1 MNKDVRFEQLT
12 SIDNTISIEK
22 LVQSSSTHEPVIG
35 KVILY
40 DPTLE
45 RFEVNLGNGL
55 SGILPLVDST
65 VYPLLL
71 PNGELSKSLQYIVG
85 KKIIVTVKSVTF
97 EPKGNPTIVL
107 SRKDSMLDSF
117 NTISNLIGNV
127 IECCITAFSTF
138 GIFVD
143 IGNGICGL
151 IHHKNLC
158 LPRIYDFKNLG
169 INVGDTITAKVISVD
184 DNFHVVLNY
193 KDQFENL
200 SFALKQ
206 NERWQT
212 NNEPK
217 NSPFTSI
224 IHHVLMFVGLGI
236 LLLSLLFDVED
247 LFAVVITAG
256 LTYSVRHF
264 EFVTMWTFYH
274 VWSFE
279 LPVSTSFITSC
290 F

>member
-1 MNKDVRFEQLT
+1 MNKNVRFEQLT

-40 DPTLE
+40 DPTHE

-71 PNGELSKSLQYIVG
+71 PNGELSKSLQYIIG

-97 EPKGNPTIVL
+97 KPKGNPTIVL

-117 NTISNLIGNV
+117 NTISNLTGNV

-143 IGNGICGL
+143 VGNGICGL

-158 LPRIYDFKNLG
+158 LPRIYDFKSLG
-169 INVGDTITAKVISVD
+169 INIGDTITAKVISVD
-184 DNFHVVLNY
+184 DNFHVALNY

-200 SFALKQ
+200 AFALKQ
-206 NERWQT
+206 NDLIEAQILT
-212 NNEPK
+212 PINK
-217 NSPFTSI
+217 FGY
-224 IHHVLMFVGLGI
+224 FVYLNPATP
-236 LLLSLLFDVED
+236 
-247 LFAVVITAG
+247 AVVDVPEDIPCSFGDKVLVKVKGTRKKHPEC
-256 LTYSVRHF
+256 LKL
-264 EFVTMWTFYH
+264 EFV
-274 VWSFE
+274 
-279 LPVSTSFITSC
+279 SFID
-290 F
+290 